1 MSVSSTGSANRNS
14 KKRPAKKAA
23 RNERAKQ
30 HKMKQG
36 VHQAKML
43 LASKGKKMWDQYM
56 EGGDDEAEG
65 LWDWLMTGQQEVVHA
80 KELLYL
86 STRVVRVTVMCKYA
100 RIKLYDFTVMESEEK
115 REAGPE
121 QQASARARD
130 AERHTRD
137 GTFDFAPKKAKV
149 GGWSRRFEAISR
161 RKEAETIAAAAED
174 NKQYTA
180 MTIAMQLVES
190 GKWIR
195 VIADTG
201 ASVSLFPAKVL
212 QTARCTSQ
220 ILS

>member
-80 KELLYL
+80 K
-86 STRVVRVTVMCKYA
+86 
-100 RIKLYDFTVMESEEK
+100 
-115 REAGPE
+115 EAGPE